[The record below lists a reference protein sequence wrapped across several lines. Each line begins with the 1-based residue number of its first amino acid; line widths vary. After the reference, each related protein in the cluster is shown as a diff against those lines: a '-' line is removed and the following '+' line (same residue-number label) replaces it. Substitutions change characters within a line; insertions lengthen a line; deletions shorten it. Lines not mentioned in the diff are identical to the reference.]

1 MTEEEL
7 NKVLAQGQVKVQE
20 TRWHI
25 KDEPSNVDYVSKE
38 QSQTIEQKRD
48 SIISS
53 IKQKQGKYRN
63 IKTTEGNLTFDSK
76 KEAERYKELKI
87 ELSARTIDTLKLQE
101 TFVLQRAFTTTDGK
115 RIKAI
120 TYVADFTYSILGQ
133 TYVEDVKSVAT
144 AKNQVFINKWKM
156 MQEQY
161 PQYKFV
167 LS

>member
-1 MTEEEL
+1 MRMTEEEL
-7 NKVLAQGQVKVQE
+7 NKVLAQGQVKVQDDKPKY
-20 TRWHI
+20 W
-25 KDEPSNVDYVSKE
+25 
-38 QSQTIEQKRD
+38 
-48 SIISS
+48 SS
-53 IKQKQGKYRN
+53 VNNFRYTMQEKTESSKQGKYRN

-87 ELSARTIDTLKLQE
+87 ELSARMIANLKLQE

-120 TYVADFTYSILGQ
+120 TYIADFTYWDGMNNII
-133 TYVEDVKSVAT
+133 EDVKSEAT
-144 AKNQVFINKWKM
+144 AKNRVFINKWKM

-161 PQYKFV
+161 PRYKFV